1 MIAGEAQSR
10 SAAPTAI
17 AERYETLRT
26 AAVGEALPPEAR
38 SGLMLFLR
46 RGMWGWMR
54 ALVAASAPAQPIRT
68 PPSASTPSQQSRA
81 AIQLLATMAM
91 NAIRSPS

>member
-1 MIAGEAQSR
+1 MIVGEAQSR
-10 SAAPTAI
+10 LPAPTTI
-17 AERYETLRT
+17 AERYETLRL

-54 ALVAASAPAQPIRT
+54 ALLAAGAPAPPIRT
-68 PPSASTPSQQSRA
+68 LPSASTPSHQSRA
-81 AIQLLATMAM
+81 VIQLFAQMAL
-91 NAIRSPS
+91 NASGRPS